1 MPAILDALTAR
12 CGSREDADQ
21 GGSRTPDAGTGP
33 EIHTLRATAGPGT
46 APGSFGPWDTAQ
58 PRRRSWAPWRAAPAD
73 GRAPP
78 REAAAPRTPAPARRS
93 TRCGPRWALAPP
105 PAAPSPG
112 SRPSPPGDPGRPGGP
127 HQLAGGHRPGRQPH
141 HGRRHRPGDPHAAG
155 HGGPRHRPR
164 QLRALGHGPTS
175 PAILDALAGR
185 TSRREDTDQ
194 GGSRTTD
201 AGTGPEIHTLRLTVG
216 PGTASGSSGPWN
228 TARPRRRSWAPWRPA
243 PAGRRAPPRATAAP
257 RTPAPARRSTRCG
270 PRRAT
275 APPPAAPCPGPRP
288 ALPAVLD
295 ALAARCGSRKDT
307 GQGSS
312 RALDAAT
319 GPEIYTLQ
327 ATAGPWH
334 RLRRLWTLGHGQPS
348 PEILD
353 ALAARTSRREDA
365 SQGSSR
371 ATDAGTGPEI
381 HALRATVGPGT
392 APGRFGPWDTA
403 QPRRRSWTPW
413 RALRANGGPLP
424 SPRQLWA
431 LEHGPTSPAILDAL
445 AGRTSRREGTA
456 QGSSRALDA
465 GTGPEIHTL
474 RLTADPGT
482 ASGSSG
488 PWNTAR
494 PRRRS
499 WTPWRP
505 AAAHGRTPPREA
517 AAPWT
522 PAPARRS
529 TRCGPR
535 RALAPPPA
543 APGPGHVHP
552 LPAILD
558 ALAAR
563 WGSRKDTGQGGSR
576 ATDAGNGPEIYTLRA
591 TPGPWHRL
599 RRLRALE
606 HGQTPPEILGP
617 LAGSTSRR
625 EDAGQ
630 GDSRTPDAATGP
642 EIHALRAT
650 VGPGTASGS
659 SGPGNTASPFRRSWA
674 PDRQHPPAGGHRPGR
689 QPHPGRRHRRGDLH
703 AAAHG
708 GPWHRLRRLR
718 APDYGQTSPEILDAL
733 AGRTSRREDAVQGS
747 SRAPD
752 AGTGAEIYT
761 LRLTVGPGTASGG
774 SGPGLRPYLAGDP
787 GRPGGPLRLAGGH
800 HSGGS
805 RALDAG
811 TGPEIH
817 MLRAT
822 VGPGTASVSS
832 GPWDTARPRRRS
844 WTPWR
849 PATACGRTPLRGQPR
864 PGHRHRPGDLRAA
877 ATVGPGTASGGSG
890 PWDMAQP
897 RRRSWAPWRAAPAGG
912 RTQASTRTPPRE
924 TAAPCQSLTH
934 KIPL

>member
-105 PAAPSPG
+105 RRLRPLDHGPALPAILDALAARTQLAGGHRPGRQPHHGTPAPARRSTRCGPRRAPAPPPAASGPG
-112 SRPSPPGDPGRPGGP
+112 TRPNLAGDPGRPGGP
-127 HQLAGGHRPGRQPH
+127 HQPAGGHRPGRQPH
-141 HGRRHRPGDPHAAG
+141 HGRRHRPGDPHAAA
-155 HGGPRHRPR
+155 HGGPWHRLR
-164 QLRALGHGPTS
+164 QLRALEHGQTP
-175 PAILDALAGR
+175 PEILGPLAAR
-185 TSRREDTDQ
+185 TSWQEGTAQ
-194 GGSRTTD
+194 GDSRTTD
-201 AGTGPEIHTLRLTVG
+201 AGTGPEIHTLRATAG
-216 PGTASGSSGPWN
+216 HGTAPQLRALDHGQPS
-228 TARPRRRSWAPWRPA
+228 RRSWTPWRPA
-243 PAGRRAPPRATAAP
+243 AARGRIPAREAAAP
-257 RTPAPARRSTRCG
+257 WTPPPARRSTHCR
-270 PRRAT
+270 PRRA
-275 APPPAAPCPGPRP
+275 
-288 ALPAVLD
+288 
-295 ALAARCGSRKDT
+295 
-307 GQGSS
+307 
-312 RALDAAT
+312 
-319 GPEIYTLQ
+319 
-327 ATAGPWH
+327 PWH

-381 HALRATVGPGT
+381 HALRGHG
-392 APGRFGPWDTA
+392 GPWHR
-403 QPRRRSWTPW
+403 PRQI
-413 RALRANGGPLP
+413 RALG
-424 SPRQLWA
+424 
-431 LEHGPTSPAILDAL
+431 HGPTSPAILDAL
-445 AGRTSRREGTA
+445 AGAAGQRWAPAISPAALGLGTRPDLAGDPGRPGGPHQPAGGHRPGKQPRPGRRHRPGDPHAAAHGGPWHRLRQLRPWNTPTSPAILDALAARCGPREDTA
-456 QGSSRALDA
+456 QGGKPRPGRRHRPGDPHAAATAGPGTAPGSSGPWTRPPLAGDPGRPWRPAGVHGRTPAREAAAPRTPATARRSTRCGPRRA
-465 GTGPEIHTL
+465 
-474 RLTADPGT
+474 PGT
-482 ASGSSG
+482 ASGGSG

-499 WTPWRP
+499 WAPWRAAP
-505 AAAHGRTPPREA
+505 ADGRTPARATARTPDA
-517 AAPWT
+517 AT
-522 PAPARRS
+522 GRRS

-535 RALAPPPA
+535 WALAPPPA
-543 APGPGHVHP
+543 APGLGTRPVP
-552 LPAILD
+552 
-558 ALAAR
+558 
-563 WGSRKDTGQGGSR
+563 SGG
-576 ATDAGNGPEIYTLRA
+576 
-591 TPGPWHRL
+591 PGP
-599 RRLRALE
+599 
-606 HGQTPPEILGP
+606 
-617 LAGSTSRR
+617 
-625 EDAGQ
+625 
-630 GDSRTPDAATGP
+630 
-642 EIHALRAT
+642 
-650 VGPGTASGS
+650 
-659 SGPGNTASPFRRSWA
+659 
-674 PDRQHPPAGGHRPGR
+674 PDRQHRRQEVTAQGD
-689 QPHPGRRHRRGDLH
+689 QPHPGRRHRAEIYTLR
-703 AAAHG
+703 AHG

-733 AGRTSRREDAVQGS
+733 AGPHQPAGGRRPGKQPRPGRRHRRGDLHAAAHGGPWH
-747 SRAPD
+747 R
-752 AGTGAEIYT
+752 
-761 LRLTVGPGTASGG
+761 LRR
-774 SGPGLRPYLAGDP
+774 LRPRTTAIP
-787 GRPGGPLRLAGGH
+787 RRRSWTPCGPLRLAGGH

-912 RTQASTRTPPRE
+912 RTQASTRTPPQRDSRAVSE
-924 TAAPCQSLTH
+924 SDT
-934 KIPL
+934 